1 MQASCPVSR
10 LNEPSKPVTVPRAGS
25 SFTRMAAPMIS
36 SRVRASVTFPFT
48 TAASAARLPPK
59 ANQAGNT
66 YLAIDIKD
74 MFTRF

>member
-1 MQASCPVSR
+1 
-10 LNEPSKPVTVPRAGS
+10 
-25 SFTRMAAPMIS
+25 MAAPIIS